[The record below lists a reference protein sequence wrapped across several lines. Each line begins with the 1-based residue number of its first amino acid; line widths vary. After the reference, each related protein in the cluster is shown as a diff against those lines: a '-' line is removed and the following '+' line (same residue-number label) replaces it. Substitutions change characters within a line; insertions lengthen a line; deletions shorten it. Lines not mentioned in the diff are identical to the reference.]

1 MVADMTGL
9 ADAQV
14 EDLLAFADALGDVAR
29 SATLPH
35 FRNAPAVEGKAGKKA
50 GFDPV
55 TVADREAE
63 RSIRS
68 MIEGRFPEHGILGEE
83 FGEKPSRSGFTWIL
97 DPIDGTRSFIAGL
110 PLWGVLIA
118 LAHKGRPLIGLI
130 DQPYLG
136 ERFRGWPGGAELVTR
151 QTRRPLRARTCRRL
165 SDAIVATTD
174 AKLFSGAE
182 TTAFEQVRA
191 TAKLARYGC
200 DCYAYAMIALG
211 TIDLVL
217 ETGLAPWD
225 VAALVPVIAGAG
237 GHVGDWRGD
246 PIPDDWFLRADAR
259 MQVAA
264 CGDVRVRDEAL
275 AVLRTAAA

>member
-1 MVADMTGL
+1 MSTVADS
-9 ADAQV
+9 QI
-14 EDLLAFADALGDVAR
+14 EDFLAFADALGDAAR
-29 SATLPH
+29 AAILPH
-35 FRNAPAVEGKAGKKA
+35 FRNAPAVEGKQGTRP

-68 MIEGRFPEHGILGEE
+68 MIESRFPDHGIIGEE

-118 LAHKGRPLIGLI
+118 LAHEGRPLIGVI

-136 ERFRGWPGGAELVTR
+136 ERFRGWPGGADLVSRGSRRALRTR
-151 QTRRPLRARTCRRL
+151 ACERL
-165 SDAIVATTD
+165 PDAIIATTD
-174 AKLFSGAE
+174 ASLFSGAE
-182 TTAFEQVRA
+182 AVAFRQVRT

-217 ETGLAPWD
+217 ESGLAPWD

-237 GHVGDWRGD
+237 GNVSDWRGD
-246 PIPDDWFLRADAR
+246 PIPGDWFLRVDAR

-275 AVLRTAAA
+275 AALRDAAA

>member
-1 MVADMTGL
+1 MSGVADT
-9 ADAQV
+9 QI
-14 EDLLAFADALGDVAR
+14 EDFLAFADALGDAAR
-29 SATLPH
+29 AAILPH
-35 FRNAPAVEGKAGKKA
+35 FRNAPAVEGKEGKGA

-68 MIEGRFPEHGILGEE
+68 LIEWRFPDHGIIGEE
-83 FGEKPSRSGFTWIL
+83 FGEKPSHSGFTWIL

-118 LAHKGRPLIGLI
+118 LAYEGRPLIGLI

-136 ERFRGWPGGAELVTR
+136 ERFRGWPGGAELVSRESRRALRTR
-151 QTRRPLRARTCRRL
+151 ACERL
-165 SDAIVATTD
+165 PDATIATTD

-182 TTAFEQVRA
+182 AVAFEQVRA
-191 TAKLARYGC
+191 AAKLARYGC

-217 ETGLAPWD
+217 ESGLAPWD
-225 VAALVPVIAGAG
+225 VAALVPVIVGAG
-237 GHVGDWRGD
+237 GYVSDWRGA

-259 MQVAA
+259 TQVAA
-264 CGDVRVRDEAL
+264 CGDVRVRDETLAAL
-275 AVLRTAAA
+275 RNAAA